1 MTLSIRITSVRIS
14 FQKIRSSSVSFNS
27 VPQPF
32 KGVVI
37 SRWVS
42 FCVALH
48 EEYLKCSRAT
58 SKNGNVFFSKATVIM
73 SLQLTDTPGS
83 KMKLTSN
90 SLKFSRILM
99 CPNYSCLIN
108 NNFELVKSQKST
120 THPQCFPAFHPNERT
135 HVYILDRR
143 DNKINS

>member
-14 FQKIRSSSVSFNS
+14 FQKIRSSSVSLTS

-32 KGVVI
+32 NGVLI

-48 EEYLKCSRAT
+48 DEYLKCSRAT

-83 KMKLTSN
+83 KTKLKSN
-90 SLKFSRILM
+90 SLKLNRNAKYSR
-99 CPNYSCLIN
+99 LIH
-108 NNFELVKSQKST
+108 NNFEIVESPKST
-120 THPQCFPAFHPNERT
+120 THPKYFSAFLPNERT
-135 HVYILDRR
+135 RVSFGQ
-143 DNKINS
+143 KG

>member
-14 FQKIRSSSVSFNS
+14 FQKIRSSSVSLNS

-32 KGVVI
+32 KGVLI

-83 KMKLTSN
+83 KTKLKSN
-90 SLKFSRILM
+90 SLKLNRNLM
-99 CPNYSCLIN
+99 CAKYSRLIH
-108 NNFELVKSQKST
+108 NNFEIVESPKST
-120 THPQCFPAFHPNERT
+120 THPQYFSAFLPNERT
-135 HVYILDRR
+135 RVSFGQ
-143 DNKINS
+143 KG

>member
-1 MTLSIRITSVRIS
+1 MFSFLVMTLSITTTDVRIS

-32 KGVVI
+32 KGVLI

-83 KMKLTSN
+83 RMKLKAIALN
-90 SLKFSRILM
+90 
-99 CPNYSCLIN
+99 
-108 NNFELVKSQKST
+108 
-120 THPQCFPAFHPNERT
+120 
-135 HVYILDRR
+135 
-143 DNKINS
+143 

>member
-1 MTLSIRITSVRIS
+1 MTLSIRTTSVRIS
-14 FQKIRSSSVSFNS
+14 FQKKRSSSVSLTS

-32 KGVVI
+32 KGVLI

-48 EEYLKCSRAT
+48 DEYLKCSRAT

-83 KMKLTSN
+83 KMKQKSN
-90 SLKFSRILM
+90 SLKLSRNLM
-99 CPNYSCLIN
+99 CTKYSRLIH
-108 NNFELVKSQKST
+108 NNFEMVESLKST
-120 THPQCFPAFHPNERT
+120 KHPQCFSAFPPNERT
-135 HVYILDRR
+135 RVSFGQ
-143 DNKINS
+143 KG

>member
-14 FQKIRSSSVSFNS
+14 FQKISSSSVSLTS

-32 KGVVI
+32 KGVLI

-48 EEYLKCSRAT
+48 DEYLRCSRAT

-83 KMKLTSN
+83 KTKLKSN
-90 SLKFSRILM
+90 SLKLNRNAKYSR
-99 CPNYSCLIN
+99 LIH
-108 NNFELVKSQKST
+108 NNFEIVESPKST
-120 THPQCFPAFHPNERT
+120 THPQYFSAFLPNERT
-135 HVYILDRR
+135 RVSFGQ
-143 DNKINS
+143 KG

>member
-14 FQKIRSSSVSFNS
+14 FQKIRSSSVSLTS

-32 KGVVI
+32 KGVLI

-48 EEYLKCSRAT
+48 DEYLKCSRAT
-58 SKNGNVFFSKATVIM
+58 SKNGNVLFSKETVIM

-83 KMKLTSN
+83 KTKLKSN
-90 SLKFSRILM
+90 SLKLNRNAKYSR
-99 CPNYSCLIN
+99 LIH
-108 NNFELVKSQKST
+108 NNFEIVESPKST
-120 THPQCFPAFHPNERT
+120 THPQYFSAFLPNERT
-135 HVYILDRR
+135 RVSFGQ
-143 DNKINS
+143 KG

>member
-14 FQKIRSSSVSFNS
+14 FQKIRSSSVSFTS

-48 EEYLKCSRAT
+48 DEYLKCSRAT

-83 KMKLTSN
+83 KTKLKSN
-90 SLKFSRILM
+90 SLKLNRNAKYSR
-99 CPNYSCLIN
+99 LIH
-108 NNFELVKSQKST
+108 NNFEIVESPKST
-120 THPQCFPAFHPNERT
+120 THPQYFSAFLPNERT
-135 HVYILDRR
+135 RVSFGQ
-143 DNKINS
+143 KG